1 MEVETQEQVEQ
12 DFFEDT
18 PEAESLDDVT
28 DVVDEPTEPAPEP
41 QPDPAVNDLVRQNQ
55 ELQRRMIEAMEAQRP
70 KPAPAVGPDVRE
82 LLAKHRFDA
91 PTVESLSGFLA
102 EYEQVLASKFAQK
115 DDLNRMSGTLAH
127 YARNADEARVFE
139 EFRHQ
144 GVPDSDIKESRKL
157 IDHLVENEGAYF
169 PNAQIAMDAA
179 HGRLKRQRARETAG
193 KTTAARAQKTAQRQT
208 ADMGASRGG
217 VGVPILSKD
226 EKEAAYSMDTADFL
240 DWFDKK
246 TGK

>member
-70 KPAPAVGPDVRE
+70 KPAAPAGPDLRE
-82 LLAKHRFDA
+82 ILGKRFDDKTA
-91 PTVESLSGFLA
+91 TNLA
-102 EYEQVLASKFAQK
+102 EALEEYKLLLRAEFAGK

-179 HGRLKRQRARETAG
+179 YGRLKRQRARETAG